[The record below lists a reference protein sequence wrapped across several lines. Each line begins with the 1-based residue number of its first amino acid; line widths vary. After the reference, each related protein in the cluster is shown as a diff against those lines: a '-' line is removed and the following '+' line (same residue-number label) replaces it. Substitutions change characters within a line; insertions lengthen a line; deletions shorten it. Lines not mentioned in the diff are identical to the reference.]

1 MNTMETVNKITCD
14 IAENLGRLTRQ
25 DVLSFDDAMDIMQLL
40 NTRQYSWMQ
49 KNFSQSQI
57 EEFTN
62 NLM

>member
-1 MNTMETVNKITCD
+1 MHTVNDIICD
-14 IAENLGRLTRQ
+14 IAENLGRLTHK
-25 DVLSFDDAMDIMQLL
+25 DVLSFDDAMHIMQIL

-49 KNFSQSQI
+49 KNFSKSQI

>member
-1 MNTMETVNKITCD
+1 MEKVNNIICN
-14 IAENLGRLTRQ
+14 IAVDLGRLTHK